1 MIRIPRTMLLFTLT
15 AALSACGGG
24 KPAASAPAGAP
35 PPAATPAVQ
44 KIFDTTCKS
53 CHGVI
58 MSGAPQAGDKAAWAP
73 RVAQGREVVLD
84 HIINGYKRMPPMGM
98 CMHCSEDEFVAVTEY
113 MSGAKL
119 PQ

>member
-1 MIRIPRTMLLFTLT
+1 MTITRNSITLALGLALAACGHGGSAPPQAAA
-15 AALSACGGG
+15 AAL
-24 KPAASAPAGAP
+24 
-35 PPAATPAVQ
+35 PPASPAVQ
-44 KIFDTTCKS
+44 KIFNTTCKS

-58 MSGAPQAGDKAAWAP
+58 LSGAPQAGDTAAWAP

-98 CMHCSEDEFVAVTEY
+98 CMQCSEDDFVAVTEY

-119 PQ
+119 K